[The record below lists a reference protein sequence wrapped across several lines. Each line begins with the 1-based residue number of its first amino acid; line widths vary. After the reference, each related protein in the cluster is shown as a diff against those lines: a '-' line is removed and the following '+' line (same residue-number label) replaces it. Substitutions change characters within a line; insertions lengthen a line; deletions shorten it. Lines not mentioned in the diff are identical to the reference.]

1 MTSLLN
7 DIKKNNTIVFLFII
21 TIAIAVSTYFMNDK
35 GVSKI
40 EGYSNYSLANNHSP
54 GIYSK
59 SSNDYDLLLKDSYD
73 FTGRKTVNKN
83 NYNDIWW
90 NYPVFGVGSYSQITN
105 NLRYRKNPDDGVCIT
120 ADFCG
125 ALYKDK
131 HLASNV
137 AKPLPPA
144 PEMKPG
150 SKRIN
155 YFLTEHNLLPGPS
168 LGPELQAF

>member
-1 MTSLLN
+1 MSFFN
-7 DIKKNNTIVFLFII
+7 NIKNNNIIFLFIL
-21 TIAIAVSTYFMNDK
+21 TVAIAISTYFMNDK
-35 GVSKI
+35 HVTKT
-40 EGYSNYSLANNHSP
+40 EGYTNYNLANP
-54 GIYSK
+54 GIF
-59 SSNDYDLLLKDSYD
+59 SNSENDLLLKDSYD

-144 PEMKPG
+144 PEIKPG

-155 YFLTEHNLLPGPS
+155 YFLTEYNLLPGPS

>member
-1 MTSLLN
+1 MSLFNNIKNNKTIILLFFVTALIAVFTYFVN
-7 DIKKNNTIVFLFII
+7 DIGI
-21 TIAIAVSTYFMNDK
+21 
-35 GVSKI
+35 SKCRK

-54 GIYSK
+54 GIFSK
-59 SSNDYDLLLKDSYD
+59 SGNDLLLKDSYD

-144 PEMKPG
+144 PEITSG
-150 SKRIN
+150 SKRVN
-155 YFLTEHNLLPGPS
+155 YFLTEPNLIPGPS

>member
-1 MTSLLN
+1 MSLFN
-7 DIKKNNTIVFLFII
+7 HIKNNKTVIFLFLA
-21 TIAIAVSTYFMNDK
+21 TAVIAFYTYFINDS
-35 GVSKI
+35 GISKI
-40 EGYSNYSLANNHSP
+40 EGYSNYNLANP
-54 GIYSK
+54 GIFSK
-59 SSNDYDLLLKDSYD
+59 SENDLLLKDSYD

-131 HLASNV
+131 HLTSNV
-137 AKPLPPA
+137 SKPLPPA
-144 PEMKPG
+144 PEIKPG

-155 YFLTEHNLLPGPS
+155 YFLTDSNLLPGPL
-168 LGPELQAF
+168 LGPGLQAF